1 MMLNDIPGLN
11 LLPVQWQPYVVLIAV
26 AGPVVGRIWHGIAS
40 GGGTQA
46 ALRGAFLGTQAPIGQ
61 KDPSATT
68 DTTTTPAT
76 PKTP

>member
-1 MMLNDIPGLN
+1 MNISDIPGIN
-11 LLPVQWQPYVVLIAV
+11 LLPANMQPWVILIAV
-26 AGPVVGRIWHGIAS
+26 AGPLVGRIWHGIAS